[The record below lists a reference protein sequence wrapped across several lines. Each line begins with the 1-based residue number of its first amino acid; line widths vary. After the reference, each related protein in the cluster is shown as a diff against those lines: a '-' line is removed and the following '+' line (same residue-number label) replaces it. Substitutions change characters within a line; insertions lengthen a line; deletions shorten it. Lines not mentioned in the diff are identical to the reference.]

1 METSFKR
8 VAIPLSSKPPIT
20 YQTKRHSVSIDQTG
34 AISAREAQG
43 KIRSLFE
50 ENNAKHNEQNKI
62 ALNTS
67 NNDVFILR
75 GDDAHSAK
83 ITKENCDELR
93 KENNEEKHNLV
104 QILLQPKKAK
114 KRAAIYF
121 DTTAMQGRKI
131 ASVDVDKT
139 EKGRTK
145 IKVKTLDLMA

>member
-1 METSFKR
+1 M
-8 VAIPLSSKPPIT
+8 
-20 YQTKRHSVSIDQTG
+20 SIDQTG